1 MFKPKNKNHK
11 ANPLESLKTLGTS
24 TADKMKEEAARLPED
39 FMDHTPFTL
48 DAAHKAIGNAV
59 ALPMARELG
68 RAVREA
74 LEQ

>member
-39 FMDHTPFTL
+39 FM
-48 DAAHKAIGNAV
+48 
-59 ALPMARELG
+59 
-68 RAVREA
+68 
-74 LEQ
+74 EQLF